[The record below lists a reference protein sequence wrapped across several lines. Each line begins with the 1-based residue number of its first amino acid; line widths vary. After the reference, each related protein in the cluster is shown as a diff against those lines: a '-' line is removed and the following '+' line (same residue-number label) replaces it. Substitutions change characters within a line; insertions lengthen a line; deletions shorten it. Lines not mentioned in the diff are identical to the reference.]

1 MIPLRV
7 LSVLPVSPFSWFL
20 TDGVCCVVLCFGAW
34 LARVC
39 MVLEGL
45 SRRQSS
51 SVGPA
56 VAGGLVLS
64 AYLLAEESGMALFLS
79 SH

>member
-1 MIPLRV
+1 
-7 LSVLPVSPFSWFL
+7 
-20 TDGVCCVVLCFGAW
+20 
-34 LARVC
+34 

>member
-1 MIPLRV
+1 
-7 LSVLPVSPFSWFL
+7 
-20 TDGVCCVVLCFGAW
+20 
-34 LARVC
+34 

-45 SRRQSS
+45 SRRQNS
-51 SVGPA
+51 SVEPA

-79 SH
+79 LH